1 MLIVPRLASY
11 GAIALCAVMLGA
23 WWTLALEQGWGDVA
37 WVTGYALG
45 LAWIAWEWWGR
56 RMRRPAERYDGFIR
70 LSPRPADRQR

>member
-23 WWTLALEQGWGDVA
+23 WWTLALEQRWGDVA

-45 LAWIAWEWWGR
+45 LAWI
-56 RMRRPAERYDGFIR
+56 ERYDGFIR